1 MPKNEVKLTAVHETS
16 VFTKLNDIKWREETL
31 YGGNNLLM
39 YSSKNKRV
47 YCSNPTGGH
56 ILLLCDGKHT
66 LSDIVENTAQMY
78 CVDKKIIREDIVN
91 FIQIL
96 IKNDLVKMGTV

>member
-1 MPKNEVKLTAVHETS
+1 MSKIDVKLTVVHETS
-16 VFTKLNDIKWREETL
+16 VFTKLDDIKWREETL

-47 YCSNPTGGH
+47 YCSNSTGGH

-66 LSDIVENTAQMY
+66 LSDIVESMAQMY
-78 CVDKKIIREDIVN
+78 GADKKIIREDIVN
-91 FIQIL
+91 FIQFL